1 MGIQINGNTN
11 NINAGIGS
19 LSIEDINELDIVG
32 VATAANFKTGTTNV
46 HSAGIEIAGIN
57 ILGADTPIGVG
68 ATIFNSG
75 GAIFAGTSGVVT
87 ATAFHGSGA
96 NLTGIS
102 QVGGATGVDFNDNVK
117 IRLGTSQDL
126 EIYHDGSNSTIK
138 DAGTGGLN
146 LVTSRLAV
154 NNSADNENMI
164 QAFENGAVELYHDNS
179 KKLETYASGVFVPDS
194 ANIAAGAAQDLK
206 LRHDGSHSYLTNDTG
221 DLQIQAKAGYN
232 CLKLVTSG
240 SGGNVELYHDNEK
253 KLYTHAN
260 GIRVQDDSSA
270 GAYVFITTNAGNQ
283 GSLYGTAN
291 TLGFLDG
298 QNHYMLKG
306 VRDGAVELYN
316 DNTKRLETT
325 STGAK
330 VTGNLSFNSAGQGI
344 DFSASAHSS
353 GQQSELLDDYER
365 GSWTPSFWNAATGG
379 TQLTNPS
386 NTQATYVKVGRIVY
400 LHLGVHGLQ
409 KNWAGSNTQVFV
421 RGIPYR
427 SYFQH
432 NGHCVRAG
440 YWGAN
445 DDDMNVYANLRQYDY
460 YMEFQKGGGAQG
472 RYEALYWSDMH
483 WEGYGNLTCEMTY
496 ETDQGV

>member
-32 VATAANFKTGTTNV
+32 VVTAANFKTGTTNV

-57 ILGADTPIGVG
+57 VLGANTPIGVG

-96 NLTGIS
+96 NLTGIDTDLVS
-102 QVGGATGVDFNDNVK
+102 DTSPQLGGDLQSNGSDILIADNDYLK
-117 IRLGTSQDL
+117 I
-126 EIYHDGSNSTIK
+126 
-138 DAGTGGLN
+138 GTGNDLTFRHDAAGGNHSFIMHSGAGDFKIGSDTTFYLGK
-146 LVTSRLAV
+146 TGPETFIKAIP
-154 NNSADNENMI
+154 D
-164 QAFENGAVELYHDNS
+164 GAVELYHNNLKKFETTADGIKLGDAVKLSFNDYSYIWDNNTNNN
-179 KKLETYASGVFVPDS
+179 TYWMNASNSTFIDVATTGKH
-194 ANIAAGAAQDLK
+194 IG
-206 LRHDGSHSYLTNDTG
+206 LT
-221 DLQIQAKAGYN
+221 AK
-232 CLKLVTSG
+232 
-240 SGGNVELYHDNEK
+240 
-253 KLYTHAN
+253 
-260 GIRVQDDSSA
+260 
-270 GAYVFITTNAGNQ
+270 
-283 GSLYGTAN
+283 GTAEAMVN
-291 TLGFLDG
+291 C
-298 QNHYMLKG
+298 YA
-306 VRDGAVELYN
+306 DGAVELYHN
-316 DNTKRLETT
+316 NTKRLETT
-325 STGAK
+325 SAGVK
-330 VTGNLSFNSAGQGI
+330 VTGHLSFNSSSQGI

-353 GQQSELLDDYER
+353 GMQNEVLDDYER

-386 NTQATYVKVGRIVY
+386 NTQASYVKVGRIVY
-400 LHLGVHGLQ
+400 LHLGVHGLT

-432 NGHCVRAG
+432 NGHCVRG
-440 YWGAN
+440 GFWGAN
-445 DDDMNVYANLRQYDY
+445 DDDMNIYANLRQYDY

-472 RYEALYWSDMH
+472 RYDALYWSDMH